1 MGEVKREGDKGVTSS
16 SQKQVEPHALTRF
29 QPLTSGMGIARKR
42 RERKQAG
49 KIANKSTL
57 GSFFNNNKNGV
68 SFQSIEEQKNHTQFW
83 LQFYLKN

>member
-57 GSFFNNNKNGV
+57 GSYLTTTKTVSHFNQSKNKKTTHNFGY
-68 SFQSIEEQKNHTQFW
+68 SFT
-83 LQFYLKN
+83 